1 MNRSLRQ
8 RLGSA
13 AIYLPIILA
22 LVWLHPIAFAGLLAI
37 TVILG
42 GWELAGILGAMGWRV
57 PRFLPAAAPLILAL
71 ALSGSL
77 GPVRVP
83 LTAAI
88 WLAGLA
94 WLFFPGKPRR
104 PGRGPGA
111 WAVHLLG
118 ALYLG
123 LLLACLGDLG
133 GRPDLGA
140 APPFG
145 GAAGG
150 PAALKALF
158 ALAVVFACDT
168 GAYTIGTL
176 FGRHRLWPAVSPKKT
191 WEGFVGGLMA
201 SVITA
206 GLLAGPLVPG
216 LGFFRGALLGLAAG
230 VAAQL
235 GDLVESRLKREADV
249 KDAGGIIPGHGGI
262 LDRLD
267 SQIFAAPIFALGL
280 KLLLR

>member
-1 MNRSLRQ
+1 MNRSLRR

-13 AIYLPIILA
+13 AIYLPIVLA
-22 LVWLHPIAFAGLLAI
+22 LVWLHPVAYAGLLALGA
-37 TVILG
+37 ILG
-42 GWELAGILGAMGWRV
+42 GWELAGLLGAMGWRA
-57 PRFLPAAAPLILAL
+57 PRFLPIAAPLVFGLAL
-71 ALSGSL
+71 WGWLGS
-77 GPVRVP
+77 VRVP
-83 LTAAI
+83 LTAGV
-88 WLAGLA
+88 WLVGLV
-94 WLFFPGKPRR
+94 WLFFPGKPRW
-104 PGRGPGA
+104 PGCGPGA

-123 LLLACLGDLG
+123 LLLACLGGLE
-133 GRPDLGA
+133 GRPDPGA
-140 APPFG
+140 TPG
-145 GAAGG
+145 GAAAG
-150 PAALKALF
+150 KALF

-168 GAYTIGTL
+168 SAYAVGTL
-176 FGRHRLWPAVSPKKT
+176 LGRYRLWPAVSPKKT
-191 WEGFVGGLMA
+191 WEGLTGGLMA

-216 LGFFRGALLGLAAG
+216 LGFLRGALLGLAAG

-267 SQIFAAPIFALGL
+267 SLIFAAPVFSLGL

>member
-1 MNRSLRQ
+1 MNRSLRR

-13 AIYLPIILA
+13 AIYLPIVLA
-22 LVWLHPIAFAGLLAI
+22 LVWLHPIAYAGLLALGS
-37 TVILG
+37 ILG
-42 GWELAGILGAMGWRV
+42 GWELAGLLGAMGWRA
-57 PRFLPAAAPLILAL
+57 PRFLPAIAPLVLGAAL
-71 ALSGSL
+71 WGWL
-77 GPVRVP
+77 GPVRIP

-88 WLAGLA
+88 WLVGLA
-94 WLFFPGKPRR
+94 WLFFPRKPRW
-104 PGRGPGA
+104 PGSGLGA
-111 WAVHLLG
+111 WAIHLLG

-123 LLLACLGDLG
+123 LLLACLGGLE
-133 GRPDLGA
+133 GRPDPGA
-140 APPFG
+140 ASG
-145 GAAGG
+145 GA
-150 PAALKALF
+150 AALKALF

-168 GAYTIGTL
+168 GAYAVGSL

-191 WEGFVGGLMA
+191 WEGLTGGLMA
-201 SVITA
+201 SVVTA
-206 GLLAGPLVPG
+206 GLLAGPFVPG
-216 LGFFRGALLGLAAG
+216 LGLLRGAFLGLAAG

-267 SQIFAAPIFALGL
+267 SLIFAAPIFALGL

>member
-1 MNRSLRQ
+1 MNRSLRR

-22 LVWLHPIAFAGLLAI
+22 LVWLHPIAFAGLLAL
-37 TVILG
+37 VAILG
-42 GWELAGILGAMGWRV
+42 GWELAGILGAMGWRI
-57 PRFLPAAAPLILAL
+57 PRLLPAIAPLVLGL

-83 LTAAI
+83 LTAAV

-94 WLFFPGKPRR
+94 WLFFPGKARR

-133 GRPDLGA
+133 GRPD
-140 APPFG
+140 PG
-145 GAAGG
+145 GAPGG

-168 GAYTIGTL
+168 GAYTVGTL

-191 WEGFVGGLMA
+191 WEGLVGGLMA

-216 LGFFRGALLGLAAG
+216 LGWFRGALLGLAAG
-230 VAAQL
+230 AAAQL

-280 KLLLR
+280 KLLLH